1 MVLLP
6 DGRSKLRAKMREE
19 VKAESIA
26 EGIAIGEARARAKA
40 RAEVERDM
48 DRAHVA
54 WTSWLKRME
63 ECHVRGE
70 PFKEPPPAP
79 PGGRPKGWREGWDA
93 GWRAGWIEGRTIG
106 ASDTVAQTHSAWAG
120 WNARRMER
128 HVRGEPFDEPPPAPT
143 GGNGKSGDGE

>member
-6 DGRSKLRAKMREE
+6 DGRAKIRAEDFAKGL
-19 VKAESIA
+19 AEGRAIA
-26 EGIAIGEARARAKA
+26 E
-40 RAEVERDM
+40 AEGAAQV
-48 DRAHVA
+48 HTA
-54 WTSWLKRME
+54 WTSWLERME

-128 HVRGEPFDEPPPAPT
+128 HARGEPFDEPPPAPPDGYRNRKSDD
-143 GGNGKSGDGE
+143 GGNK